1 MARKHH
7 WVSAEEDEN
16 GCIKLFS
23 PEDYSISL
31 HISTFRSLVNAE
43 ALAQIRRLSSPKS
56 QTKSPR
62 LTVFHSLWYVIKNG
76 TCTPCQ

>member
-16 GCIKLFS
+16 GCTKLFI

-43 ALAQIRRLSSPKS
+43 ALAQIRRLSSPK
-56 QTKSPR
+56 TKSPR
-62 LTVFHSLWYVIKNG
+62 LTVFYPLWYVIKNG
-76 TCTPCQ
+76 TCTPY

>member
-16 GCIKLFS
+16 GCFKLFS

-56 QTKSPR
+56 QTKSRR
-62 LTVFHSLWYVIKNG
+62 LTVFYPLWYVIKNG